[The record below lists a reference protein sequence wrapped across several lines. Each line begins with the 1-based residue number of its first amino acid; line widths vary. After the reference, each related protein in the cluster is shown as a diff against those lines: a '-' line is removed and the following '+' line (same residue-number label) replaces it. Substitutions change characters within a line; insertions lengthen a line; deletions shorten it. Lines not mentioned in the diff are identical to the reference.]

1 MMNADEYLPNAETI
15 ASIEGDVAKYN
26 ARRRHAQGEIGR
38 RVPALFGCYALAC
51 AVVFYFIIANFRAM
65 PEKVAFFL
73 LFGGAIAAIAGGVAL
88 HRSAHRVGVDTQQGF
103 RDHILPVIFGFVDG
117 LRYSHGY
124 EPGSFARLPAA
135 LKGDYNHTEF
145 GDIITGRL
153 DGRHFEISEMSLSRR
168 SKSSTVVLFKGVALC
183 CSVRDSF
190 PGTLVAVRK
199 PEPSLMQPFNDLMR
213 SLSGLFGGER
223 LETVFS
229 RSPLDRSYEFRS
241 DRREEAR
248 ALFAG
253 GLGDVLGWVNER
265 WRQGS
270 PRLAV
275 RHAEFFLMLPSEK
288 DLFELPPLDRPVDY
302 RAHLEPMVRDFAAL
316 LAIVAEV
323 QRQPESGTAV
333 DDGPVA
339 GPDKAGTPAQ
349 EVSKEPFI
357 PLLDG
362 NAPSDKR

>member
-1 MMNADEYLPNAETI
+1 MNADEYLPNAETI
-15 ASIEGDVAKYN
+15 AAIEKDVANYN
-26 ARRRHAQGEIGR
+26 ERRRHAQGEIGR
-38 RVPALFGCYALAC
+38 RVPMLLGSYVLAC
-51 AVVFYFIIANFRAM
+51 AVVFYFIIANFSSM
-65 PEKVAFFL
+65 PEKVALIL
-73 LFGGAIAAIAGGVAL
+73 LIGGGIAAIVGGVGV
-88 HRSAHRVGVDTQQGF
+88 HRFAHRVGVDTQQGF
-103 RDHILPVIFGFVDG
+103 RDHILPVMFGFVNG

-124 EPGSFARLPAA
+124 EPGSFRRLPAV

-153 DGRHFEISEMSLSRR
+153 DGKHFEICEMTLSRR
-168 SKSSTVVLFKGVALC
+168 NKSSTIVLFKGVVLC
-183 CSVRDSF
+183 CGVRDSF

-199 PEPSLMQPFNDLMR
+199 PEPSLMQPFSDLMR
-213 SLSGLFGGER
+213 SLSAFFGGDR

-229 RSPLDRSYEFRS
+229 RTPLDQFYEFRS

-265 WRQGS
+265 WRRGS

-275 RHAEFFLMLPSEK
+275 RQAEFFLMLPSDK
-288 DLFELPPLDRPVDY
+288 DFFELPPLDRQVDY
-302 RAHLEPMVRDFAAL
+302 KAHLEPMARDFASL

-323 QRQPESGTAV
+323 QRRPAPASATDQKPAEQASVA
-333 DDGPVA
+333 DAPPPPVS
-339 GPDKAGTPAQ
+339 
-349 EVSKEPFI
+349 EEPFV

-362 NAPSDKR
+362 NVPPGKR